1 MRFIG
6 AWYWV
11 AHNGN
16 CPCNLPNLPNLFKCI
31 QLSVNNETLS
41 FYLQRARARTHTHT
55 HIYIYRE
62 RERVRLHWLLILS
75 SVPCWVSR
83 KDHKQLS
90 CTWQFPL
97 LMWHQQLC
105 LPHQILPGIRVICH
119 FHIIFP
125 LNHNDYMHMEFS
137 QEYTRWCKDTK

>member
-31 QLSVNNETLS
+31 QLSVNNETFS
-41 FYLQRARARTHTHT
+41 FYLQRARAHTHT
-55 HIYIYRE
+55 YRE

-105 LPHQILPGIRVICH
+105 LPHQILPGIRYATFILYFYSTTTIIC
-119 FHIIFP
+119 
-125 LNHNDYMHMEFS
+125 
-137 QEYTRWCKDTK
+137 TRNFLKSIQGDARTQNSISNSET